1 MPAKTDAALRSHPR
15 RTRRIKRL
23 APRISAICPRAFP
36 SYADSAGRLL
46 LKKKRRA
53 TRAPPLFAA
62 FRHLCD
68 TTVPSDGSMSAAQ

>member
-1 MPAKTDAALRSHPR
+1 MPVKADAALRSPPR
-15 RTRRIKRL
+15 RTRGSNGSRRGF
-23 APRISAICPRAFP
+23 SAICPRAFP
-36 SYADSAGRLL
+36 SYANSAGRLL